1 MEQEAQSPLA
11 LNRVDPVQR
20 MTEDA
25 LAVVLIPT
33 AVMMVV
39 HIITIF
45 LTGRFTTFL
54 VLHALFS
61 IVVAVYASRAK
72 MDWSRAAI
80 AIGSAGFAV
89 ALVGGI
95 IVFVRTFS
103 VLTFFEL
110 LTNPFIIAAFDAL
123 VGGIAVLIVPALFK
137 LYQK

>member
-1 MEQEAQSPLA
+1 MEQESQSPLA
-11 LNRVDPVQR
+11 LNRVDPVQQ
-20 MTEDA
+20 MIEEA

-33 AVMMVV
+33 AVMLVV

-45 LTGRFTTFL
+45 LTGSFTTFL
-54 VLHALFS
+54 LLHALFS
-61 IVVAVYASRAK
+61 IVVAVYAARAK

-80 AIGSAGFAV
+80 AIGSAGFAI
-89 ALVGGI
+89 AFVGGI
-95 IVFVRTFS
+95 IVFGRTFS

-123 VGGIAVLIVPALFK
+123 IGGITVLVVPALLK